1 MSLTLFRWSRTS
13 SSVLLLPV
21 YLFLLVNFVY
31 GQETNPAAQVQSP
44 SWQRYTV
51 KGEEFSI
58 ELPTHPAMTTYKER
72 RWRTGNDRTEL
83 QLGAYADGAVF
94 AIYSIDEGDTSRALR
109 DSIQEITWNDRWNPL
124 SEQKVSV
131 DGFTGKQYLS
141 SHALGGV
148 VQVFATK
155 NRVYR
160 FEVFGAK
167 ADDPRVNQFFS
178 SLSLGKKVTGIEVSD
193 GIGVLLKPTDQLAS
207 SEVEAPEKI
216 LRGRETD
223 RKALPVMKPA
233 PAYTDEARKKQITG
247 TVVLKVIFSSNG
259 SVRNIVT
266 VSGLPGGLT
275 EKAIDAAKKLKF
287 IPAVKDGKFVSMW
300 MQLEYNFNL
309 Y

>member
-1 MSLTLFRWSRTS
+1 MLVTLFRWSRGS
-13 SSVLLLPV
+13 APVLLLPV
-21 YLFLLVNFVY
+21 YLLLLVNVVC
-31 GQETNPAAQVQSP
+31 GQENNPAAQVQSP

-58 ELPTHPAMTTYKER
+58 ELPTHPAMTTYKEQ
-72 RWRTGNDRTEL
+72 RWGLGNDRTEL

-94 AIYSIDEGDTSRALR
+94 AIYSVDDGDTSRALR
-109 DSIQEITWNDRWNPL
+109 ESIKEITSNLMRWNPD

-141 SHALGGV
+141 SHLLGGV

-160 FEVFGAK
+160 FEVLGAK
-167 ADDPRVNQFFS
+167 ADDPRVKQFFY
-178 SLSLGKKVTGIEVSD
+178 SLSLGKNVTGIEVSD
-193 GIGVLLKPTDQLAS
+193 GIGVPLRPTDAS
-207 SEVEAPEKI
+207 SEVEAPEKVFK
-216 LRGRETD
+216 GRETD
-223 RKALPVMKPA
+223 RKAILVMRPA
-233 PAYTDEARKKQITG
+233 PSYTDEARKKQISG
-247 TVVLKVIFSSNG
+247 TVVLRVIFSSHG
-259 SVRNIVT
+259 LVRNIVT

-287 IPAVKDGKFVSMW
+287 IPAVKDGKFASMW